1 MPVVSLDNITV
12 NFGSSPILD
21 GITLSIEAGERIG
34 LVGPNGEGKTTLLS
48 VITGA
53 LEPDSGNVY
62 RQRGLRIGILPQN
75 HRLSGGLSLFDAVY
89 AGHPEIHELEIGMQ
103 AISRD
108 GIGEKDLEKYQQM
121 ETRFAQLDGYSYK
134 NRVEG
139 VLNGLGFSE
148 DQFGISVNSLSGG
161 ERNRAAIAGLLL
173 ADPDLLLLDEPT
185 NHIDYSGLQWL
196 ADYLENCGK
205 GYIVVSHDRYFLD
218 RIAKSIVEVR
228 DGNVTRFAGNY
239 TFYERERRRID
250 KELLKRFEAQRAQIA
265 RTEEFIRRNIAGQKT
280 KQAQGR
286 RKLLARVERIA
297 PPKNADEIRLRFR
310 KVARGGNDVL
320 RIKGLS
326 AGFGERTLFEDFDLF
341 IGRGERI
348 GIVGPNGCGK
358 TTLLSIMG
366 GLQKPIGGSVKLGS
380 NVEVGFY
387 SQDFSNIDESH
398 SAFREI
404 HDFDPAMSEEA
415 VRGALALFSLRGDDI
430 FRPLSTF
437 SGGEIAR
444 VALLKLLLGEANL
457 LLLDEPTNHLDIPS
471 RITLERA
478 LSRFE
483 GTVIV
488 VSHDRYFLRN
498 VAKRIV
504 AFEADGIKIFDGGF
518 DDYLERRDL
527 LARAAEKSQKSDVV
541 PSKNEPKKGGKR
553 SIGKNLFKLQRDRK
567 EIEKQ
572 IATTEAEIKRVGEL
586 LSDEQVAR
594 DWARMSAFLSE
605 YEGLS
610 RKLERML
617 RRWEKIEQELL
628 ETPD

>member
-1 MPVVSLDNITV
+1 MPIVSLDNITV

-21 GITLSIEAGERIG
+21 GVTLSIEAGERIG

-326 AGFGERTLFEDFDLF
+326 AGFGERMLFEDFDLF

-366 GLQKPIGGSVKLGS
+366 GLQKPIGGSVELGS
-380 NVEVGFY
+380 NIKVGFY

-527 LARAAEKSQKSDVV
+527 LARAAEKSQKSDVA

-594 DWARMSAFLSE
+594 DWTRMSAFLSE

>member
-326 AGFGERTLFEDFDLF
+326 AGFGKRTLFEDFDLF
-341 IGRGERI
+341 VGRGERI